1 MSVNPNIEQNG
12 NVVHQPGAVANS
24 ITEVLN
30 GVGEVKSAL
39 ESIKAEQGAFQN
51 ASTEAIVNLTKS
63 LAEVVETQSKAVAA
77 SEQARINASEAER
90 YDALTSDKFLSK
102 FNDLSASE
110 QAKVI
115 KELGAEFGAKNV
127 EVALSKS
134 WISKAISRPVT
145 EKTQGYDEIKAV
157 RKAVDFANRFV
168 AMAGGMTEDRVSGD
182 VIVRDEKTFQQ
193 ALDRLAASGDA
204 ELAYGV
210 DILRGA
216 KKGIND
222 ALDTVTATEGL
233 EWVPTIWSADM
244 VDKMYYELRVASLFN
259 RVIMPNKTF
268 RRPVKT
274 AKTRAYR
281 MPEQLTNSY
290 FSVLATDH
298 TFETGNMEFVA
309 EKLAVLQFFSDEL
322 ASDSIVPLLQIAN
335 EEAIYG
341 LTDAIEDACINGDIV
356 TTAGHLDTTW
366 WTGTADARGMWDG
379 FRKNAQASA
388 ALRHNFGGALNLNL
402 LRDLRKKMK
411 EFNDVSQL
419 VLIVAPETAVELLKL
434 PEVLTIDK
442 FGANATVLRGQIGS
456 IDSIPIVVSGK
467 VPITLNAA
475 GAWDAAGTLTGVIFV
490 HRQAY
495 EFADRQ
501 LVRVESDRNPL
512 AGQRYVLSTWR
523 GDFQRLYPAAE
534 PCMVYGHNVLV

>member
-63 LAEVVETQSKAVAA
+63 LAEVVEAQSKAVAA

-182 VIVRDEKTFQQ
+182 VIVRDEKTFHQ

-233 EWVPTIWSADM
+233 EWVPTVWSADM

-259 RVIMPNKTF
+259 RVIMPGKTF

-356 TTAGHLDTTW
+356 TTSGHLDTTW

-379 FRKNAQASA
+379 FRKHAQASA
-388 ALRHNFGGALNLNL
+388 ALRHNFGGALNLDL

-411 EFNDVSQL
+411 EFNDISQL
-419 VLIVAPETAVELLKL
+419 VLIVSPETAVELLKL
-434 PEVLTIDK
+434 DEVLTLDK
-442 FGANATVLRGQIGS
+442 FGPNATVLRGQIGS
-456 IDSIPIVVSGK
+456 IDNIPIVVSGK